1 MLSSGLN
8 IRPKGKL
15 IKFPIEEDTTLAKFT
30 IFLLLIS
37 TLNVLWSAIRLC
49 FQMVLNNV
57 NEVECI

>member
-15 IKFPIEEDTTLAKFT
+15 IKFPIEDITLAKFT

-37 TLNVLWSAIRLC
+37 ILNVLWSAIRLC

-57 NEVECI
+57 NEVEHI

>member
-1 MLSSGLN
+1 MGE
-8 IRPKGKL
+8 
-15 IKFPIEEDTTLAKFT
+15 IKFPIEEDITLAKFT

-57 NEVECI
+57 NEVERI